1 MGTERKIGEE
11 DQKHHFRAKL
21 YYCSSV
27 VVRHLNRVQ
36 GSCQLLSM
44 QSNVLA

>member
-1 MGTERKIGEE
+1 MGTEREIGQE

-27 VVRHLNRVQ
+27 VRQLNRKGMQ
-36 GSCQLLSM
+36 GSCQLLS
-44 QSNVLA
+44 L